1 MRLSPHPDAPDPSD
15 VDQVKKWLAATPR
28 PWAIDLFSGAGGL
41 SLGLADAGFSV
52 IAAADNNA
60 DALATHRANLP
71 SLTWNGD
78 LANPD
83 EFAAALKAWG
93 VQRIDLLAGGPPCQ
107 PFSRAGVPKISSLVR
122 RGSRAPQDSRRDLWW
137 SFFRLVDALKPR
149 AVLLENVP
157 DMARSQEGAILVQL
171 LQELEGRNYSAS
183 VRVLEA
189 WQYGVPQLRTRLFVV
204 AVRKGMKFSWPTP
217 TGCQP
222 TLRDAIGDLPVA
234 PPGQMENAVSYS
246 GQPTS
251 VLGAELRS
259 GLEEGDRGVLWD
271 HETRFVR
278 PDDAEAFAIMKE
290 GQTYR
295 DLPARLRRYRAD
307 IFDDK
312 YFRLSWNGRS
322 RSITAHLAKDGYWYI
337 HPEQNRTLS
346 VREAA
351 RIQTFPDRYRFAGSM
366 TSRFAQIGNAVPPML
381 ARAVGS
387 AVRDALAGPA
397 HRPHGRPN
405 SEHFRS
411 ALIGWY
417 NQNARKYPWRELCD
431 PWLMLLAETC
441 LHRTNADQVASAF
454 ARLVKLAPTAAA
466 LLENTVPFRAA
477 SWSLGLNWRTEA
489 LIETA
494 QILVDGHGG
503 VPPNDWS
510 ALKALPGV
518 GDYVAAAVMCFA
530 YGKPTVLLDTNTQRV
545 ASRLA
550 GKGSLASWEAR
561 LGLYRRS
568 GSAGPDAAW
577 NYALLDLGGTIC
589 TSRKPKC
596 MECPV
601 SSMCE
606 TGLGRMAQNG

>member
-1 MRLSPHPDAPDPSD
+1 MRLSPHTQAPDAGDPSRVRD
-15 VDQVKKWLAATPR
+15 WLAATPR

-41 SLGLADAGFSV
+41 SLGLEDAGFSV
-52 IAAADNNA
+52 IAAADSDA
-60 DALATHRANLP
+60 DALATHQANFP

-78 LANPD
+78 LAKPD
-83 EFAAALKAWG
+83 EFEAALRTWG
-93 VQRIDLLAGGPPCQ
+93 VKEIDLLAGGPPCQ

-122 RGSRAPQDSRRDLWW
+122 RGSRAPQDSRRDLWL
-137 SFFRLVDALKPR
+137 SFFRLVDALAPK
-149 AVLLENVP
+149 AILFENVP
-157 DMARSQEGAILVQL
+157 DMARSQEGAILVRL
-171 LQELEGRNYSAS
+171 LQELEGRDYSTS
-183 VRVLEA
+183 VRVLAA
-189 WQYGVPQLRTRLFVV
+189 WQYGVPQLRTRLFIV
-204 AVRKGMKFSWPTP
+204 AVRKGMSFQWPEP
-217 TGCQP
+217 AGCQP

-234 PPGQMENAVSYS
+234 PPGQMDNVVPYS

-251 VLGAELRS
+251 TLGAELRL
-259 GLEEGDRGVLWD
+259 GLEERDKGILWD

-278 PDDAEAFAIMKE
+278 PDDAEAFAMMKE

-295 DLPARLRRYRAD
+295 DLPERLRRYRSD

-312 YFRLSWNGRS
+312 YFRLSWSGRS

-351 RIQTFPDRYRFAGSM
+351 RIQTFPDRFRFAGSM

-381 ARAVGS
+381 ARAVGY
-387 AVRDALAGPA
+387 AVRDALDGPA
-397 HRPHGRPN
+397 DGPHELPS

-411 ALIGWY
+411 ALIGWH
-417 NQNARKYPWRELCD
+417 NRNARAYPWRGQRD

-441 LHRTNADQVASAF
+441 LHRTKADQVASAF

-466 LLENTVPFRAA
+466 LLENKGSFRAA
-477 SWSLGLNWRTEA
+477 SWSLGLSWRMEA
-489 LIETA
+489 LIEAA

-530 YGKPTVLLDTNTQRV
+530 YGKPSVLLDTNTQRV
-545 ASRLA
+545 VGRLA
-550 GKGSLASWEAR
+550 GGGSLASWEAR
-561 LGLYRRS
+561 LDLYRRS

-596 MECPV
+596 TECPV
-601 SSMCE
+601 LSMCE
-606 TGLGRMAQNG
+606 TGLGRVGQ